1 MVVSKSKC
9 VTLAA
14 LPAEISF
21 CLQLAEPHVVVIHS
35 SRVICSF
42 PNVKMSAKTSLL
54 GETQSV
60 GEELLT
66 LIKIAI
72 RHWDSSELPTMTRI
86 VALRKEEENSLE
98 PLKMEHPKC
107 SPTWGQDGPPRPWG
121 FPEMPLRKHFQ
132 TFGGNF
138 YARLGRYFLSGFQ
151 GNQDQK
157 MIKNQQFG
165 VFLPQAF
172 LFPSQMLLFIAQEIL
187 EYLTIREILTL

>member
-35 SRVICSF
+35 SRVICSL

-107 SPTWGQDGPPRPWG
+107 SPTWGQDGPPRPWVVVRISRNAFKKTLPDLWG
-121 FPEMPLRKHFQ
+121 KLLCKIGKVLFVCF
-132 TFGGNF
+132 
-138 YARLGRYFLSGFQ
+138 SGQ
-151 GNQDQK
+151 SGS
-157 MIKNQQFG
+157 KND
-165 VFLPQAF
+165 
-172 LFPSQMLLFIAQEIL
+172 
-187 EYLTIREILTL
+187 